1 MRFNMQRRWL
11 NIFSISILF
20 AFISGIATHS
30 IVFADD
36 TGSSTPAPIN
46 IEKAMTKARALI
58 EKNKLK
64 KATKQLRKVVKQDKS
79 NADAWN
85 LLGYSWRKLDKNK
98 KSGKAYAKALKLDPN
113 HKGAL
118 EYQGELFI
126 KLGEL
131 DNAKANLSRLKAL
144 CPDGCQELENLENA
158 LAGNSSY

>member
-1 MRFNMQRRWL
+1 
-11 NIFSISILF
+11 
-20 AFISGIATHS
+20 
-30 IVFADD
+30 
-36 TGSSTPAPIN
+36 
-46 IEKAMTKARALI
+46 MTKARALI